1 MEPAPLTP
9 EPIRYSEVVSEVLML
24 ASQLGLTAAELDPD
38 GINTYQAHPPDTVV
52 CSVFGE
58 KLASVAMWLH
68 LEAAAEWITRHASY
82 PLPREYTPVW
92 YVMTHRMI
100 KNLHYYVDAA
110 GTLYASHLQ
119 DPINGEVAAFR
130 LTPELVSIMN
140 DDDIQHLMLELRHQ
154 RRMQQGR

>member
-1 MEPAPLTP
+1 MEPNPLSP
-9 EPIRYSEVVSEVLML
+9 EPVQHSQVVSEVLML

-52 CSVFGE
+52 STAFGD
-58 KLASVAMWLH
+58 KLVSAAMRLH
-68 LEAAAEWITRHASY
+68 LETAAEWITRHTSHLA
-82 PLPREYTPVW
+82 PREYTPVW
-92 YVMTHRMI
+92 YVTTHRLV
-100 KNLHYYVDAA
+100 KNLHYYVDAV

-140 DDDIQHLMLELRHQ
+140 DDDIQHLMLDLRHQ

>member
-1 MEPAPLTP
+1 MEPAPLSP
-9 EPIRYSEVVSEVLML
+9 EPAHYSEVVSEVLIL

-52 CSVFGE
+52 SSAFGE

-68 LEAAAEWITRHASY
+68 LEAAAEWLTRHTSY
-82 PLPREYTPVW
+82 LAPREYTPVW
-92 YVMTHRMI
+92 YVMTHRMV
-100 KNLHYYVDAA
+100 KNLHYYVDTV

-119 DPINGEVAAFR
+119 DPINGEVAAFQ
-130 LTPELVSIMN
+130 LTPELVSVMS

-154 RRMQQGR
+154 RRMQQGN